1 MKFPVFA
8 DDHSHPY
15 LWWSLGLTLISVV
28 IIAIDPRSSRSYS
41 VAGSIMN
48 LAGAYWIAS
57 GVVLRATDV
66 ADLTRVSISP
76 GPRYIGKDP
85 IKDIIPSMLRV
96 QSRRAKF
103 GVFCILAGTVGQ
115 IAGAYLA

>member
-1 MKFPVFA
+1 MILV
-8 DDHSHPY
+8 S
-15 LWWSLGLTLISVV
+15 IV
-28 IIAIDPRSSRSYS
+28 IIAIDPISSRSFS

-57 GVVLRATDV
+57 GVVLRATDI

-103 GVFCILAGTVGQ
+103 GLFCILAGTVGQ
-115 IAGAYLA
+115 IVGTYVA